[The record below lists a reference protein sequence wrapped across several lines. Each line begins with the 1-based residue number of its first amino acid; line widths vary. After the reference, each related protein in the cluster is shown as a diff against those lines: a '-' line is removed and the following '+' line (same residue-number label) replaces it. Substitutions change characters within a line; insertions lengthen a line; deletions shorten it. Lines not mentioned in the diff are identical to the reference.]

1 MLGLG
6 IKAQPS
12 SGHSGG
18 STWIYGVKT
27 SDRHVCGG
35 VGAHKGRHVHLGR
48 SSPRWRLVS
57 QMAEGTEAGL
67 LLANERRPVQAEG
80 AACAE
85 ARTGPSSPDW
95 RLGAL
100 GVDGEVRPER

>member
-1 MLGLG
+1 MCGRV
-6 IKAQPS
+6 
-12 SGHSGG
+12 
-18 STWIYGVKT
+18 GV
-27 SDRHVCGG
+27 
-35 VGAHKGRHVHLGR
+35 HKGRHVRSATSGPGKNLGR
-48 SSPRWRLVS
+48 FSPRWRLVS

-67 LLANERRPVQAEG
+67 LVAKERRPVQAEG

-85 ARTGPSSPDW
+85 AQTGPSSPDW

>member
-1 MLGLG
+1 
-6 IKAQPS
+6 
-12 SGHSGG
+12 
-18 STWIYGVKT
+18 
-27 SDRHVCGG
+27 
-35 VGAHKGRHVHLGR
+35 
-48 SSPRWRLVS
+48 
-57 QMAEGTEAGL
+57 MAEGTKAGL

-85 ARTGPSSPDW
+85 AQTGPSSPDW